1 MGKHEASP
9 GKKTPAGNGKKKHT
23 VLWILLAVVL
33 VLGCAAAWIL
43 LRTPDQNRVIGTKDP
58 NQTQQQEQPNQPGR
72 TGSTC
77 FFVGS
82 SWLDSGTTDSGF
94 T

>member
-33 VLGCAAAWIL
+33 VLGCAAARVFL
-43 LRTPDQNRVIGTKDP
+43 LAPDQNRVIGTNDP
-58 NQTQQQEQPNQPGR
+58 QETQQQEQPNQ
-72 TGSTC
+72 
-77 FFVGS
+77 
-82 SWLDSGTTDSGF
+82 SWRRGDFCWANL
-94 T
+94 